1 MCLMGNLDLHDYV
14 QLGGEVDGL
23 GEEVVVLDVLVVG
36 DEGAVHHVHVVVGRG
51 GVVVVGWLEALVV
64 VRWREGGHLL
74 GVHVGLGVPQPV
86 LHQAHCITYCDPF
99 LATRFTWFI
108 SNF

>member
-51 GVVVVGWLEALVV
+51 GVVVVGWLEALAV

-74 GVHVGLGVPQPV
+74 GVHVGLGVPQSV
-86 LHQAHCITYCDPF
+86 SHQAHCISYCDPF
-99 LATRFTWFI
+99 LAARFTWLI